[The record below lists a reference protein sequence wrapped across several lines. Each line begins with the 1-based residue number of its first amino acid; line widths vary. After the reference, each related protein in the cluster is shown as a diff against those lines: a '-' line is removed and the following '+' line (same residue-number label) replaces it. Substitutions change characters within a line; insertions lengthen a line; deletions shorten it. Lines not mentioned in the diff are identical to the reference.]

1 MDIFM
6 KVSVI
11 SIGDEL
17 LSGFTINTNATW
29 IGQELLKCGI
39 IIDRQITVG
48 DNSELIINQI
58 DRCIQSSEII
68 LLTGGLGPTHD
79 DVTSIALYEYF
90 EDKPIFDSE
99 YWKNIEKYFT
109 KRALSVPDINKNQA
123 LKSVKGKMIPNPLGS
138 ARGLHYNI
146 KKTEIFA
153 MPGVPN
159 EMKTMMSKYIIPK
172 LKSRVNNNLFIKSL
186 NTIGRGESSIAE
198 QLEPIISPYLKVCS
212 VSYLPQI
219 AGVDIRISSIDKKRL
234 SELKNKIKHEIG
246 DCLYSEKNETI
257 ENVLGALLS
266 KNMMTLSVAESCT
279 GGLLGHT
286 ISSVSGSSKYF
297 VGGIVAYSNKIKRD
311 ILGVKEKTLTK
322 FGAVSKQTA
331 IEMAQQTRKLFLTD
345 IGISVTGIA
354 GPTGGTSEKPV
365 GLVYIGLSSVNKKFA
380 KKYMFHGDRD
390 IITRCTKQVAMELVR
405 RELLGD

>member
-90 EDKPIFDSE
+90 EDIPIFDSE

-138 ARGLHYNI
+138 ARGLHLI
-146 KKTEIFA
+146 
-153 MPGVPN
+153 
-159 EMKTMMSKYIIPK
+159 
-172 LKSRVNNNLFIKSL
+172 
-186 NTIGRGESSIAE
+186 
-198 QLEPIISPYLKVCS
+198 
-212 VSYLPQI
+212 
-219 AGVDIRISSIDKKRL
+219 
-234 SELKNKIKHEIG
+234 
-246 DCLYSEKNETI
+246 
-257 ENVLGALLS
+257 
-266 KNMMTLSVAESCT
+266 
-279 GGLLGHT
+279 
-286 ISSVSGSSKYF
+286 
-297 VGGIVAYSNKIKRD
+297 
-311 ILGVKEKTLTK
+311 
-322 FGAVSKQTA
+322 
-331 IEMAQQTRKLFLTD
+331 
-345 IGISVTGIA
+345 
-354 GPTGGTSEKPV
+354 
-365 GLVYIGLSSVNKKFA
+365 
-380 KKYMFHGDRD
+380 
-390 IITRCTKQVAMELVR
+390 
-405 RELLGD
+405 